1 MPMLICVS
9 ALVRA
14 HVYARL
20 CMCVRERMCA
30 YILVCK
36 VFADLFLHFVCN
48 ACKCLIFLILH
59 FLWVCVCLF
68 WMTGKELL
76 DKNIQR
82 ALEYVPLCLRYLE
95 FIDDFTWHNTL
106 CPLLELLFVRSV
118 LLISF
123 QPHIKNI
130 KQRFHIVM
138 TFFKVANPSVIMSA
152 NVWIKFYAQ
161 PKQQNTR

>member
-1 MPMLICVS
+1 MPMLIFVS

-14 HVYARL
+14 HVYARR

-30 YILVCK
+30 YILVCR
-36 VFADLFLHFVCN
+36 VFAYLFLHFICN
-48 ACKCLIFLILH
+48 SCKWLIFLMVH
-59 FLWVCVCLF
+59 FLWVCVCVYF
-68 WMTGKELL
+68 EW
-76 DKNIQR
+76 QR
-82 ALEYVPLCLRYLE
+82 KSYWTKIFSVHWSMSHCLRYLE